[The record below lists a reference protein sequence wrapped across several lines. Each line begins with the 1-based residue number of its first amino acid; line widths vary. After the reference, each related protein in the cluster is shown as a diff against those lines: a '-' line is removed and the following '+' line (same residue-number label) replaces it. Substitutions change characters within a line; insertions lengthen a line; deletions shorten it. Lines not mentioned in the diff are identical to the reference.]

1 MKEAI
6 LAHIDAA
13 IHYPDPRA
21 RELRASL
28 AAHYDR
34 APGDFILG
42 NGAAELFYLYT
53 FVTRPK
59 RVLLPVPAFSEY
71 ERAAH
76 AAGAAVSYSPLE
88 ERAGFEPDL
97 IFLAE
102 EAQRVQPDVI
112 LMTGMNSGTTKI
124 DINLAALNIKDALIE
139 DNMGRKP
146 WNEPILADAPAAYFA
161 TIPVHEIV
169 RSLRAQ
175 KLPVQLEFASG
186 GYVCNEIFY
195 RAAHAYA
202 GTTTKVGF
210 VHVSLLPE
218 MVFDE
223 SLARPLE
230 ETSTILKAII
240 ECL

>member
-1 MKEAI
+1 MKSLLLTAF
-6 LAHIDAA
+6 
-13 IHYPDPRA
+13 DPF
-21 RELRASL
+21 
-28 AAHYDR
+28 AHYTMNPSWEVVQ
-34 APGDFILG
+34 A
-42 NGAAELFYLYT
+42 
-53 FVTRPK
+53 
-59 RVLLPVPAFSEY
+59 LPETINNY
-71 ERAAH
+71 H
-76 AAGAAVSYSPLE
+76 IHKL
-88 ERAGFEPDL
+88 
-97 IFLAE
+97 
-102 EAQRVQPDVI
+102 RVQPDVI

-210 VHVSLLPE
+210 VHVPLLPE

-223 SLARPLE
+223 RLARPLE
-230 ETSTILKAII
+230 ETSAILKAII
-240 ECL
+240 ERL

>member
-1 MKEAI
+1 MKSLLLTAF
-6 LAHIDAA
+6 
-13 IHYPDPRA
+13 DPF
-21 RELRASL
+21 
-28 AAHYDR
+28 AHYTLNPSWEAVKALPETINNYHIHKLR
-34 APGDFILG
+34 LPNIFNLAP
-42 NGAAELFYLYT
+42 
-53 FVTRPK
+53 R
-59 RVLLPVPAFSEY
+59 LL
-71 ERAAH
+71 
-76 AAGAAVSYSPLE
+76 LE
-88 ERAGFEPDL
+88 E
-97 IFLAE
+97 AE
-102 EAQRVQPDVI
+102 RVQPDVI

>member
-1 MKEAI
+1 
-6 LAHIDAA
+6 
-13 IHYPDPRA
+13 
-21 RELRASL
+21 
-28 AAHYDR
+28 
-34 APGDFILG
+34 
-42 NGAAELFYLYT
+42 
-53 FVTRPK
+53 
-59 RVLLPVPAFSEY
+59 
-71 ERAAH
+71 
-76 AAGAAVSYSPLE
+76 
-88 ERAGFEPDL
+88 
-97 IFLAE
+97 
-102 EAQRVQPDVI
+102 
-112 LMTGMNSGTTKI
+112 MNRGTTKI
-124 DINLAALNIKDALIE
+124 DINLAALNVKDALIE

-210 VHVSLLPE
+210 VHVPLLPE

-223 SLARPLE
+223 RLARPLE

-240 ECL
+240 ERL

>member
-1 MKEAI
+1 MTTLLLTAF
-6 LAHIDAA
+6 
-13 IHYPDPRA
+13 DPF
-21 RELRASL
+21 
-28 AAHYDR
+28 AHYTLN
-34 APGDFILG
+34 PSWE
-42 NGAAELFYLYT
+42 AAKALPETINNYHIHKLRLPNIFNLAS
-53 FVTRPK
+53 R
-59 RVLLPVPAFSEY
+59 LL
-71 ERAAH
+71 
-76 AAGAAVSYSPLE
+76 L
-88 ERAGFEPDL
+88 
-97 IFLAE
+97 E

-202 GTTTKVGF
+202 GTATKVGF
-210 VHVSLLPE
+210 VHVPLLPE

-230 ETSTILKAII
+230 ETSAILKAII

>member
-1 MKEAI
+1 MYFQYGETEINYLKRKDKKLAWAVEQIGHIERKLDANLFAAVVRHIVGQQISSKAQATVWARLEAR
-6 LAHIDAA
+6 LKV
-13 IHYPDPRA
+13 
-21 RELRASL
+21 
-28 AAHYDR
+28 
-34 APGDFILG
+34 
-42 NGAAELFYLYT
+42 
-53 FVTRPK
+53 VTPFT
-59 RVLLPVPAFSEY
+59 V
-71 ERAAH
+71 H
-76 AAGAAVSYSPLE
+76 AAS
-88 ERAGFEPDL
+88 
-97 IFLAE
+97 AE
-102 EAQRVQPDVI
+102 ELQG
-112 LMTGMNSGTTKI
+112 LGMSLRK
-124 DINLAALNIKDALIE
+124 AEYIKDALIE

-210 VHVSLLPE
+210 VHVPLLPE

-230 ETSTILKAII
+230 ETSAILKAII

>member
-1 MKEAI
+1 MKSLLLTAF
-6 LAHIDAA
+6 
-13 IHYPDPRA
+13 DPF
-21 RELRASL
+21 
-28 AAHYDR
+28 AHYTMNPSWEVAQALPETINNYHIHKLR
-34 APGDFILG
+34 LPNIFNLAP
-42 NGAAELFYLYT
+42 
-53 FVTRPK
+53 R
-59 RVLLPVPAFSEY
+59 LL
-71 ERAAH
+71 
-76 AAGAAVSYSPLE
+76 LE
-88 ERAGFEPDL
+88 E
-97 IFLAE
+97 AE
-102 EAQRVQPDVI
+102 RVQPDVI

-202 GTTTKVGF
+202 STTTKVGF
-210 VHVSLLPE
+210 VHVPLLPE

-230 ETSTILKAII
+230 ETSAILKAII

>member
-1 MKEAI
+1 MNKIMPNLLLTAFDPFAHYAMNPSWEVVQDLPEAI
-6 LAHIDAA
+6 NNYHIHKLRLPNIFGLA
-13 IHYPDPRA
+13 PR
-21 RELRASL
+21 
-28 AAHYDR
+28 
-34 APGDFILG
+34 
-42 NGAAELFYLYT
+42 
-53 FVTRPK
+53 
-59 RVLLPVPAFSEY
+59 LL
-71 ERAAH
+71 
-76 AAGAAVSYSPLE
+76 L
-88 ERAGFEPDL
+88 
-97 IFLAE
+97 E

-210 VHVSLLPE
+210 VHV
-218 MVFDE
+218 
-223 SLARPLE
+223 PL
-230 ETSTILKAII
+230 
-240 ECL
+240 

>member
-1 MKEAI
+1 MTTLLLTAF
-6 LAHIDAA
+6 
-13 IHYPDPRA
+13 DPF
-21 RELRASL
+21 
-28 AAHYDR
+28 AHYTMNPSWEVVQALPETINNYHIHKLR
-34 APGDFILG
+34 LPNIFGLAP
-42 NGAAELFYLYT
+42 
-53 FVTRPK
+53 R
-59 RVLLPVPAFSEY
+59 LL
-71 ERAAH
+71 
-76 AAGAAVSYSPLE
+76 L
-88 ERAGFEPDL
+88 
-97 IFLAE
+97 E

-195 RAAHAYA
+195 RAANAYA

-210 VHVSLLPE
+210 VHVPLLPE

-223 SLARPLE
+223 RLARPLE

-240 ECL
+240 ERL

>member
-1 MKEAI
+1 MKSLLI
-6 LAHIDAA
+6 TGF
-13 IHYPDPRA
+13 DPF
-21 RELRASL
+21 
-28 AAHYDR
+28 AHYIVNPSWKAVKALPDIV
-34 APGDFILG
+34 GDYQLHKLMLPNIFDLEAKIL
-42 NGAAELFYLYT
+42 
-53 FVTRPK
+53 
-59 RVLLPVPAFSEY
+59 
-71 ERAAH
+71 
-76 AAGAAVSYSPLE
+76 LE
-88 ERAGFEPDL
+88 EAG
-97 IFLAE
+97 
-102 EAQRVQPDVI
+102 RVQPNVI

-210 VHVSLLPE
+210 VHVPLLPE

-223 SLARPLE
+223 SFARPLE
-230 ETSTILKAII
+230 ETSAILKAII